1 MSRID
6 RLKQALPT
14 AVVMEFSKENRMVT
28 YQLQTSTLEEYLFQ
42 LLSDS
47 NFQNPTLLLLDALD
61 GEAKIINY

>member
-28 YQLQTSTLEEYLFQ
+28 YQLQTSTLRKHLLQ

-61 GEAKIINY
+61 GEAKHH